1 MTMQI
6 RTGKPLSKGERT
18 KQQILTGAL
27 EVLAT
32 KGVSGTTHR
41 AVAKAAGV
49 SLSTTTYHFES
60 LEDMLVRAFDLI
72 ATNWS
77 DKLETALGTF
87 IERVTTSG
95 LNPDS
100 PPEFR
105 TALRD
110 ELANLAADYLHNP
123 GHDRRVRLAA
133 EMRFF
138 YEAPHIAE
146 LQDRLDTYRAGLI
159 SQLQILPEKAGSET
173 PELDASILFDAIQ
186 SMQFRAL
193 SRPAEASH
201 PFLLARARR
210 YLGWLL
216 GC

>member
-1 MTMQI
+1 MTLQL
-6 RTGKPLSKGERT
+6 RDQKTYRKGERT
-18 KQQILTGAL
+18 KRQILAGAL

-32 KGVSGTTHR
+32 EGVSGTTHR

-60 LEDMLVRAFDLI
+60 LEDMLVQAFELI
-72 ATNWS
+72 ATDWS

-87 IERVTTSG
+87 LERVTTSG
-95 LNPDS
+95 LTPES
-100 PPEFR
+100 PVDFR
-105 TALRD
+105 ERLRD
-110 ELANLAADYLHNP
+110 DLAELAADYLHNP
-123 GHDRRVRLAA
+123 GHNRRVRLAA

-146 LQDRLDTYRAGLI
+146 LQDRLDTYRAGLVA
-159 SQLQILPEKAGSET
+159 QLQILPEMAGSDT